1 MAGTCKEFGFHFA
14 QSRAP
19 PGRDLELSKLR
30 PREPSRVRTP
40 HAVGGWAPGLCVL
53 GHVLSSEP
61 VLASHA
67 SRCGLVCQAC
77 HWAARHGGTG
87 RLPSEDPG
95 EDEAACWA
103 GRRPAVVTMPRERP
117 RPSKRIKISHVPR
130 IFQLIKS
137 PKVPG
142 RVCLKGP
149 PGLMSHGLVSRA
161 TRGHPTVAS
170 GGDPAPPT
178 PRVAVCCSL

>member
-40 HAVGGWAPGLCVL
+40 HAVGGWAPGLCGL

-77 HWAARHGGTG
+77 RWTDTARRH
-87 RLPSEDPG
+87 R
-95 EDEAACWA
+95 EAAERGPRR
-103 GRRPAVVTMPRERP
+103 GR
-117 RPSKRIKISHVPR
+117 
-130 IFQLIKS
+130 
-137 PKVPG
+137 G
-142 RVCLKGP
+142 RVLGWP
-149 PGLMSHGLVSRA
+149 ASRRGYHAQGKA
-161 TRGHPTVAS
+161 TTF
-170 GGDPAPPT
+170 
-178 PRVAVCCSL
+178 